1 VEQEWCGKGRARRS
15 LFIVGGGGRGGAAG
29 RQWRRRFTTRRGK
42 AMGASCRRRLGGAI
56 ALDGLAR
63 GGQERAASSPSLRYR
78 GGRGLIMATARAL
91 PRASRVVQELAG
103 SVGMA
108 RARGQSEGRTR
119 GSRRRRVLR
128 RPECRRG
135 ALTACAGKVWTRAFW
150 AMPYIGDR
158 VSGTGLVLMHQRCS
172 QT

>member
-1 VEQEWCGKGRARRS
+1 VERVWCGRRRLRGP
-15 LFIVGGGGRGGAAG
+15 LFIVALGGRRVLRG
-29 RQWRRRFTTRRGK
+29 RRWRRRFRTRRGK
-42 AMGASCRRRLGGAI
+42 AMGASCRRRLGEAI
-56 ALDGLAR
+56 AREGTAR

-78 GGRGLIMATARAL
+78 GGRSVIMATARAL

-119 GSRRRRVLR
+119 GSRRRRILR

-135 ALTACAGKVWTRAFW
+135 ALTACAGTVLARLGARVLDTCVCFFAF
-150 AMPYIGDR
+150 G
-158 VSGTGLVLMHQRCS
+158 
-172 QT
+172 